1 MTPRRR
7 RQLVHLSVTIPADD
21 HARLIAIA
29 EESDATLADVV
40 RELVNIATKT
50 RSKSDRIR
58 LRIAFDATD
67 NST

>member
-7 RQLVHLSVTIPADD
+7 RQVVHLSVTIPAED
-21 HARLIAIA
+21 HAKLIAIA
-29 EESDATLADVV
+29 EEADATLADVV
-40 RELVNIATKT
+40 RELVNIATKS

-58 LRIAFDATD
+58 LRIAFDGSD